1 MMLQHCRTHEG
12 LSNAANRVSL
22 LSTVPKLEPCN
33 DAEALLLL
41 QELYTRVKS
50 KCPKSVLGG

>member
-1 MMLQHCRTHEG
+1 MMLQYCRPLEG

-33 DAEALLLL
+33 DAVALLLL
-41 QELYTRVKS
+41 QDLYTRVLL
-50 KCPKSVLGG
+50 KCPNCVLWG